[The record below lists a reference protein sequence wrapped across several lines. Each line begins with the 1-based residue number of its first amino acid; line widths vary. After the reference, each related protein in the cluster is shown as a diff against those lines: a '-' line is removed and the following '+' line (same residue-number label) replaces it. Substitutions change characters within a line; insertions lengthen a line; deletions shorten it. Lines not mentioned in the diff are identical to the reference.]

1 MCVCVIDHAA
11 MLCNMFY
18 NMESQRG
25 QNPIIMDLHNW
36 IMDLKIMD
44 HNGNNSQEQSQ
55 HRRTKSTFR
64 KYVEESQN
72 FLTSN
77 KRSEWNIVMIQIASS
92 LNNIFDQ

>member
-36 IMDLKIMD
+36 IMDLHNWIMEI
-44 HNGNNSQEQSQ
+44 HN
-55 HRRTKSTFR
+55 
-64 KYVEESQN
+64 
-72 FLTSN
+72 SN
-77 KRSEWNIVMIQIASS
+77 YGIIQLWISIIP
-92 LNNIFDQ
+92 NYGDP